1 MDTAHRCLNKQAK
14 ERKPVEDTRLRKRR
28 TFLVAQWIGTRLPM
42 QGTQVLSLVR
52 EGPTCCRAAKP
63 LHNF

>member
-14 ERKPVEDTRLRKRR
+14 ERKPVEDTRLRKRW

-63 LHNF
+63 PHNF